1 MINWLPCCSRQGRMK
16 GRKSRF
22 SSRCTFVGVGTR
34 ERGLDQPIAEVQLPV
49 QKGRSFTA
57 STWLL
62 RNHGA
67 MLACRLGCSKG
78 YHSRDHCKA
87 TAYEDSSPRQA
98 QTSLLLPRL
107 RLVFTSP
114 PTKSSQAT
122 AGAWPSESYISK
134 GELVPR
140 PKPFRYSSPTPRVYI
155 LNGPSPQLLLHLFSS
170 ISPQHLSYLSTILTK
185 LTSFLYQINFTS
197 KNNFLFG
204 LFCVVCHKQVA

>member
-34 ERGLDQPIAEVQLPV
+34 ERGLDQPVAEVQLPV

-62 RNHGA
+62 RNRGT
-67 MLACRLGCSKG
+67 MLACRLGCCKG

-107 RLVFTSP
+107 RLVLTSP

-122 AGAWPSESYISK
+122 AGAWSSESYISK
-134 GELVPR
+134 RGAFAQAKTLQILLTNSQYLHSKCPLTTAASPPVLINKPPATELLINHPD
-140 PKPFRYSSPTPRVYI
+140 KTHLI
-155 LNGPSPQLLLHLFSS
+155 LISNQLYFKEQLLVCFV
-170 ISPQHLSYLSTILTK
+170 LSLS
-185 LTSFLYQINFTS
+185 
-197 KNNFLFG
+197 
-204 LFCVVCHKQVA
+204 